1 MAGREK
7 TQSSLRC
14 IHQLTRWANVTG
26 IRAPRGRSFFPY
38 LTPPVLRNDSQYIF
52 IERISYFLLLQWLL
66 IPIYFDFFLWTE
78 ISEWISH
85 STWRERE
92 NLSGKETPY
101 ILRKV
106 LISVA
111 NFIPLH
117 SVLPLRP
124 ASFYLSIYLYRV
136 AKSRGERPSR
146 KP

>member
-1 MAGREK
+1 M
-7 TQSSLRC
+7 
-14 IHQLTRWANVTG
+14 
-26 IRAPRGRSFFPY
+26 
-38 LTPPVLRNDSQYIF
+38 LRNDSQYIF

-66 IPIYFDFFLWTE
+66 IPIYFDFFFCGLKSQSGYR
-78 ISEWISH
+78 ILLD
-85 STWRERE
+85 REE